1 MCFFSRPSPPP
12 LPEPRPTPPK
22 PEKTAERVVVG
33 DNRTR
38 PAPNRPSPS
47 RPTVS
52 GQQTTSETGRKRT
65 GQRTSRARRLGT
77 AQLRIPLNPNQGS
90 SDLRY

>member
-1 MCFFSRPSPPP
+1 MCFGGPPAPPP

-22 PEKTAERVVVG
+22 PEKTAERVLVG
-33 DNRTR
+33 TS
-38 PAPNRPSPS
+38 RPS
-47 RPTVS
+47 VS
-52 GQQTTSETGRKRT
+52 GQQTTAEGGKKRT

-77 AQLRIPLNPNQGS
+77 AMLRIPLTDNQGS

>member
-1 MCFFSRPSPPP
+1 MCGGRPSPPP

-22 PEKTAERVVVG
+22 PEKTAERVLVG
-33 DNRTR
+33 TS
-38 PAPNRPSPS
+38 RPS
-47 RPTVS
+47 VS
-52 GQQTTSETGRKRT
+52 GQQKTKDGSGKRT

-77 AQLRIPLNPNQGS
+77 AMLRIPLTDNQGS

>member
-1 MCFFSRPSPPP
+1 MCFGGPPSPPP

-22 PEKTAERVVVG
+22 PEKTAERVLVG
-33 DNRTR
+33 T
-38 PAPNRPSPS
+38 NRPS
-47 RPTVS
+47 VS
-52 GQQTTSETGRKRT
+52 GQQTTAEGGKKRT

-77 AQLRIPLNPNQGS
+77 AMLRIPLTDNQGS

>member
-33 DNRTR
+33 SNRTK
-38 PAPNRPSPS
+38 PSPS
-47 RPTVS
+47 RATVS
-52 GQQTTSETGRKRT
+52 GQQTTGETGRKRT
-65 GQRTSRARRLGT
+65 GQRQQRARRLGT
-77 AQLRIPLNPNQGS
+77 SQLRIPLRKNQGA

>member
-1 MCFFSRPSPPP
+1 MCVFNRPSPPP

-33 DNRTR
+33 SNRTK
-38 PAPNRPSPS
+38 PSPS
-47 RPTVS
+47 RATVS
-52 GQQTTSETGRKRT
+52 GQQTTGETGRKRT
-65 GQRTSRARRLGT
+65 GQRRQRFNRLGT
-77 AQLRIPLNPNQGS
+77 ALLRIPLKSSQGS

>member
-1 MCFFSRPSPPP
+1 MCFGGPPSPPP

-22 PEKTAERVVVG
+22 PEKTAERVLVG
-33 DNRTR
+33 TS
-38 PAPNRPSPS
+38 RPS
-47 RPTVS
+47 VS
-52 GQQTTSETGRKRT
+52 GQQTTAEGGKKRT

-77 AQLRIPLNPNQGS
+77 AMLRIPLTDNQGS

>member
-33 DNRTR
+33 DKRTR
-38 PAPNRPSPS
+38 PAPSRPSPAS
-47 RPTVS
+47 VT
-52 GQQTTSETGRKRT
+52 GQQTTGETGRKRT
-65 GQRTSRARRLGT
+65 GQRQQRARRLGT
-77 AQLRIPLNPNQGS
+77 SQLRIPLRKNQGA